1 MLFSRICFPHL
12 PQAPPKQTPKTLED
26 KREADETIVK
36 LADEEVMRDIEEDEF
51 ASYYKQGV
59 VPKIMITTSE
69 CPSTV
74 RHSSLSRCAHAVQ
87 HMKKFVTDLEEL
99 VPNSTYF
106 KRKRI
111 LIRNFIQHGKD
122 NEFTDLII
130 VTEKSK
136 RPGQLPSCISVE
148 K

>member
-1 MLFSRICFPHL
+1 MLIPRTCFPHL
-12 PQAPPKQTPKTLED
+12 LQAPPKQMPKTLED

-74 RHSSLSRCAHAVQ
+74 RIHLFLCAHALQ
-87 HMKKFVTDLEEL
+87 HMKKFITDLEEL
-99 VPNSTYF
+99 IPNSTYF

-136 RPGQLPSCISVE
+136 RPGQLPCCRGIE
-148 K
+148 N